1 MGNLIGALPEGP
13 LDIVGDVHGE
23 LEPLRNLCRR
33 LGYREDGSHPQG
45 RRLVFVGD
53 LVDRGP
59 DSPGVVRLVRSWIDA
74 GNALAVIGN
83 HEFNV
88 LRRLDRMGNAWF
100 YGREES
106 NDGRG
111 PIDPQ
116 VLADEAFRQEFD
128 RFASQLPIALVGDRL
143 IVVHASPDEASID
156 RAAKSSL
163 GLLDFYDEENARAK
177 KIASRWPEGSVEWG
191 VAMQNEN
198 AVRTIVSGPEEAAA
212 RVYLSAGKRRNKQRV
227 RWWDRELPSVPV
239 VFGHYWRIPEP
250 TDAPELH
257 VFEED
262 DPFAF
267 NVPGRA
273 ICIDYSVGKRWLERR
288 AGKRFG
294 FRSQLAALRWPE
306 WRLVTDEG
314 HEIDLAPALT
324 PDRISAEA

>member
-1 MGNLIGALPEGP
+1 MGQLVAALPEGP

-23 LEPLRNLCRR
+23 LEPLEDLRRR
-33 LGYREDGSHPQG
+33 LGYREDGSHPEG
-45 RRLVFVGD
+45 RRLIFVGD

-59 DSPGVVRLVRSWIDA
+59 DSPGVVRLVRGWIEA
-74 GNALAVIGN
+74 GHALAVVGN
-83 HEFNV
+83 HEFNL
-88 LRRLDRMGNAWF
+88 LRRLDRQGNAWF
-100 YGREES
+100 YGREEA

-111 PIDPQ
+111 PVDPQ

-128 RFASQLPIALVGDRL
+128 RFASQLPLALVGEQL
-143 IVVHASPDEASID
+143 IVVHASPHEASLA
-156 RAAKSSL
+156 RAEKSAS
-163 GLLDFYDEENARAK
+163 GLLEFYDEENARAK
-177 KIASRWPEGSVEWG
+177 KIASRWPEGAVEWG

-198 AVRTIVSGPEEAAA
+198 AVRTIVSGPEEPSA
-212 RVYLSAGKRRNKQRV
+212 RVYASAGKMRNKQRV

-288 AGKRFG
+288 EGKGSG

-314 HEIDLAPALT
+314 HEIDLQQALT